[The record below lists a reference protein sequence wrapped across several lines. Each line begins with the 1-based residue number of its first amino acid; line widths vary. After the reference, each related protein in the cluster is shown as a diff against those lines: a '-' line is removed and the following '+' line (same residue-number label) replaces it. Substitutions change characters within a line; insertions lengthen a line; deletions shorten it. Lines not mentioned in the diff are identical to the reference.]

1 MAQAQEGK
9 DQSMEDI
16 LQSIKRIIADEEKAP
31 VEQPTQAPAVKAL
44 GSEVLELHDL
54 VEQPKEEVK
63 PKDSEVAPV
72 EHNPL
77 DVLHMIDHMPP
88 VAAPVVAVEEVVV
101 EATPSKED
109 AAEALLSDA
118 VVQDATAALQMLK
131 VRAQTPPPPP
141 PPPPPVIAE
150 VKPKLDVTIE
160 DLVREA
166 LRPELRAWLNTHM
179 TGIVERMVAEEIK
192 KIHPAS

>member
-31 VEQPTQAPAVKAL
+31 ADQSTQAPAVKAL

-54 VEQPKEEVK
+54 VEQPKEDVQS
-63 PKDSEVAPV
+63 KDAEIAPV
-72 EHNPL
+72 DHNPL

-101 EATPSKED
+101 EATPSKD
-109 AAEALLSDA
+109 AATEALLSDA